1 MYKLRLPDMNK
12 NWSTRFPMFGMGNQ
26 FTDGHVLPS
35 DNSRNLEQGEPTM
48 AENAKPAEDKN
59 AREAIERVDKPGG
72 DTGDHPAAGP
82 HAKDHLTDKDK
93 TPGTGALSDADS
105 REIDA
110 GSG

>member
-1 MYKLRLPDMNK
+1 
-12 NWSTRFPMFGMGNQ
+12 
-26 FTDGHVLPS
+26 
-35 DNSRNLEQGEPTM
+35 M
-48 AENAKPAEDKN
+48 AENAKAVEDAT

-72 DTGDHPAAGP
+72 ATGNHPAAGP

-93 TPGTGALSDADS
+93 TPGTGALPDDDS